1 MVDYSRRAFLEK
13 VAAAVGGALLGP
25 LTPLRAQPPRPGALA
40 ISGLAHPALAS
51 FDALMTTFV
60 QEQQVPGAV
69 LAVTQDRRLVY
80 ARGFG
85 WADRQRQQAVQP
97 TALFRIAS
105 LSKPITAVAVLQLI
119 ERHQLTLDAKVWE
132 VLKLSEP
139 ADARW
144 KQVTIGQ
151 LLQHTGG
158 WDRAQSFDPMFRS
171 ARIAQTLNVSPPAA
185 PQHIIHYMVGRPLD
199 FAPGSRYAR
208 SNFGYCLLGRV
219 IERVT
224 GVAYERYVQQ
234 AVLAPLGVQR
244 MRLGK
249 TLPAERVAGE
259 VVYYD
264 AEDRTR
270 PAVVGPIGKW
280 VPVPYG
286 AWALEAL
293 DAPAGWLASA
303 VDLVRFAAA
312 FDVPAACPILRHE
325 SIVTMFARPA
335 GPAGYEP
342 GGTPKA
348 IYYGCGWQVR
358 PIGQQGDAD
367 TWHFGRLDGTSALLA
382 RRYDSKN
389 FAVLFNM
396 NNAPDGQPLAAKMA
410 GLLHQAV
417 DHVHS
422 WPTTDQFPQWL

>member
-1 MVDYSRRAFLEK
+1 MLDYSRRAFLERA
-13 VAAAVGGALLGP
+13 VATAGLALLAP
-25 LTPLRAQPPRPGALA
+25 LTRLPAQQPMPGGLA

-60 QEQQVPGAV
+60 QEQEVPGAA
-69 LAVTQDRRLVY
+69 LAVTKDRRLVY

-85 WADRQRQQAVQP
+85 WADRQRQQVVQP

-105 LSKPITAVAVLQLI
+105 LSKPITAVAVLQLV
-119 ERHQLTLDAKVWE
+119 ERHQLTLDAKVWD
-132 VLKLSEP
+132 VLKLPEP

-144 KQVTIGQ
+144 KQVTIVH

-158 WDRAQSFDPMFRS
+158 WDRAKSFDPMFRS
-171 ARIAQTLNVSPPAA
+171 VRIAKVLNAVPPAT
-185 PQHIIHYMVGRPLD
+185 PQHIIRYMLGRPLD
-199 FAPGSRYAR
+199 FDPGSRYAR

-234 AVLAPLGVQR
+234 AVLAPLGVHR

-249 TLPAERVAGE
+249 TLPAERAADE

-264 AEDRTR
+264 AQDRTR
-270 PAVVGPIGKW
+270 PAVVGTIGAW
-280 VPVPYG
+280 VPAPYG
-286 AWALEAL
+286 AWALEAM
-293 DAPAGWLASA
+293 AATAGWIASA
-303 VDLVRFAAA
+303 VDLVRFADA
-312 FDVPAACPILRHE
+312 FDVPAACPILRPA
-325 SIVTMFARPA
+325 SIATMFARPA
-335 GPAGYEP
+335 GPAGYEAD
-342 GGTPKA
+342 GTPKA
-348 IYYGCGWQVR
+348 VYYGCGWQVR
-358 PIGQQGDAD
+358 PIGQQGRAD
-367 TWHFGRLDGTSALLA
+367 TWHFGRLDGTSTLLV
-382 RRYDSKN
+382 RRYDGKN
-389 FAVLFNM
+389 CAVLCNTSDG
-396 NNAPDGQPLAAKMA
+396 PDGQPLAAKMA

>member
-1 MVDYSRRAFLEK
+1 MLDYSRRAFLERV
-13 VAAAVGGALLGP
+13 VATAGGTLLAP
-25 LTPLRAQPPRPGALA
+25 LLPLHAQPPRPGELA

-51 FDALMTTFV
+51 FDTLMTTFMRA
-60 QEQQVPGAV
+60 QQVPGAA
-69 LAVTQDRRLVY
+69 LAVTKDRRLVY

-97 TALFRIAS
+97 TVLFRIAS
-105 LSKPITAVAVLQLI
+105 LSKPITAVAVLQLV
-119 ERHQLTLDAKVWE
+119 ERHQLTLDAKVWD
-132 VLKLSEP
+132 VLTLPEP

-144 KQVTIGQ
+144 KQVTIGH

-158 WDRAQSFDPMFRS
+158 WDRAKSFDPMFRS
-171 ARIAQTLNVSPPAA
+171 ARIAQTLNVSPPAE
-185 PQHIIHYMVGRPLD
+185 PQHIIHYMLGRPLD

-234 AVLAPLGVQR
+234 AVLAPLGVHR

-249 TLPAERVAGE
+249 TLLAQRVADE

-264 AEDRTR
+264 AQDRTR
-270 PAVVGPIGKW
+270 PAVVGPIGEW

-293 DAPAGWLASA
+293 DAPAGWIASA
-303 VDLVRFAAA
+303 VDLVRFASA
-312 FDVPAACPILRHE
+312 FDVPAVCPILRPA
-325 SIVTMFARPA
+325 SIATMFARPA
-335 GPAGYEP
+335 GPAGYDAD
-342 GGTPKA
+342 GTPKA
-348 IYYGCGWQVR
+348 VYYGCGWQVC
-358 PIGQQGDAD
+358 PIGHQGDAD

-396 NNAPDGQPLAAKMA
+396 DNGPDGQPLAAKMA

>member
-1 MVDYSRRAFLEK
+1 MSDYSRRAFLERV
-13 VAAAVGGALLGP
+13 VAAAGVALLAP
-25 LTPLRAQPPRPGALA
+25 LTPLQAQQPRPGELA
-40 ISGLAHPALAS
+40 ISGIAHPKLAS

-60 QEQQVPGAV
+60 REQQAPGAA
-69 LAVTQDRRLVY
+69 LAVTKDRRLVY

-105 LSKPITAVAVLQLI
+105 LSKPITAVAVLQLV
-119 ERHQLTLDAKVWE
+119 ERHQVTLDAKVWD
-132 VLKLSEP
+132 VLTLPEP

-144 KQVTIGQ
+144 KQVTITH

-158 WDRAQSFDPMFRS
+158 WDRDKSFDPMFRS
-171 ARIAQTLNVSPPAA
+171 ARIAQTLNTSPPAE
-185 PQHIIHYMVGRPLD
+185 PQHIIRYMLGRPLD
-199 FAPGSRYAR
+199 FDPGSRYAR
-208 SNFGYCLLGRV
+208 SSFGYCLLGRV

-234 AVLAPLGVQR
+234 EVLAPLGVHR

-249 TLPAERVAGE
+249 TLPAQRVAEE

-264 AEDRTR
+264 AQDWTG
-270 PAVVGPIGKW
+270 PAVVGPIGE
-280 VPVPYG
+280 PVPLPYG
-286 AWALEAL
+286 TWFLEAM
-293 DAPAGWLASA
+293 DATAGWLASA

-312 FDVPAACPILRHE
+312 FDVPAACPILQPE
-325 SIVTMFARPA
+325 SIATMFARPA
-335 GPAGYEP
+335 GPAGYEA

-348 IYYGCGWQVR
+348 VYYGCGWQVR
-358 PIGQQGDAD
+358 PIGQQGHAD

-382 RRYDSKN
+382 RRYDGKN
-389 FAVLFNM
+389 CAVLFNTTYG
-396 NNAPDGQPLAAKMA
+396 PDGQQLANKIA

-417 DHVHS
+417 DQVQS
-422 WPTTDQFPQWL
+422 WPTADQFPQLL